1 MNISQQVGIK
11 GPKTASGEIGK
22 QLKTEE
28 IDTLFSD
35 EQLLQLFDLYKA
47 STGLPEL
54 ETDNTKTMT

>member
-54 ETDNTKTMT
+54 EKDNPKTMT